1 MHLGPA
7 LDQYVL
13 GPKPVRAM
21 RLIQAK
27 REKEREADRGGGELK
42 ESGISNPVQ
51 SFRMTKTAVRLRL
64 VSHLKCI
71 CVRVCVTRKGTATD
85 RQTWKRHETVG
96 RYAKVD

>member
-27 REKEREADRGGGELK
+27 RENGREGREEGELRDVRPEYRIWNL
-42 ESGISNPVQ
+42 ESRPEFQNDKDSCAPAPGVT
-51 SFRMTKTAVRLRL
+51 FEM
-64 VSHLKCI
+64 HL
-71 CVRVCVTRKGTATD
+71 CV
-85 RQTWKRHETVG
+85 
-96 RYAKVD
+96 

>member
-27 REKEREADRGGGELK
+27 RERQGVRGGEELK

-51 SFRMTKTAVRLRL
+51 SFRMTKTAVRLPL

>member
-27 REKEREADRGGGELK
+27 REREREGDRGGGELK

-71 CVRVCVTRKGTATD
+71 CVRACVCDSERDCD
-85 RQTWKRHETVG
+85 R
-96 RYAKVD
+96 

>member
-27 REKEREADRGGGELK
+27 REREIEEEENCEMSVPNTDF
-42 ESGISNPVQ
+42 GIWNPVQ

-71 CVRVCVTRKGTATD
+71 CVRVCDSERDSD
-85 RQTWKRHETVG
+85 R
-96 RYAKVD
+96 

>member
-1 MHLGPA
+1 MSVPNT
-7 LDQYVL
+7 
-13 GPKPVRAM
+13 
-21 RLIQAK
+21 
-27 REKEREADRGGGELK
+27 